1 MMGMENK
8 AEMVSIEGELSA
20 EDKIMHE
27 IRDLL
32 QAIEKMVPTIQ
43 SKEMYGIPKA
53 VPHAEQAMS
62 THRPNLEI
70 LIQMMDT
77 DRGREEIRSRLRKMN
92 NMLVLLEF
100 AEKLPEA
107 DQIVIED
114 LRNRAREVIYDFFGY
129 EIGNA
134 FLGISEI
141 S

>member
-1 MMGMENK
+1 MEMGNK
-8 AEMVSIEGELSA
+8 AGLEGESSS
-20 EDKIMHE
+20 EKTIYE

-53 VPHAEQAMS
+53 VPHAEQDDIS
-62 THRPNLEI
+62 TDRPNLEI
-70 LIQMMDT
+70 LIQMMDS
-77 DRGREEIRSRLRKMN
+77 DIGREEIRSRLRKMN

>member
-1 MMGMENK
+1 
-8 AEMVSIEGELSA
+8 
-20 EDKIMHE
+20 
-27 IRDLL
+27 
-32 QAIEKMVPTIQ
+32 
-43 SKEMYGIPKA
+43 
-53 VPHAEQAMS
+53 
-62 THRPNLEI
+62 
-70 LIQMMDT
+70 
-77 DRGREEIRSRLRKMN
+77 
-92 NMLVLLEF
+92 MLVLLEF